1 MRINEVSEEEE
12 IGEIVRIINEECE
25 AGAAVVVEGETDREA
40 LVERGVAAKILT
52 LRELMLRAEHGLLED
67 ARVIV
72 LLDLDREGERLTW
85 WLRAR
90 LPNTVRLDL
99 SLRER
104 IRRSQRFKRG
114 RRTIQQIFMGP

>member
-1 MRINEVSEEEE
+1 
-12 IGEIVRIINEECE
+12 
-25 AGAAVVVEGETDREA
+25 
-40 LVERGVAAKILT
+40 
-52 LRELMLRAEHGLLED
+52 MLRAEHGLLED

>member
-1 MRINEVSEEEE
+1 LRINEVSEEEE
-12 IGEIVRIINEECE
+12 IGEIVRIINEVCE

-90 LPNTVRLDL
+90 LPNTVRLDF

>member
-1 MRINEVSEEEE
+1 LRINEVSEEEE
-12 IGEIVRIINEECE
+12 IGEIVRIIKEECE